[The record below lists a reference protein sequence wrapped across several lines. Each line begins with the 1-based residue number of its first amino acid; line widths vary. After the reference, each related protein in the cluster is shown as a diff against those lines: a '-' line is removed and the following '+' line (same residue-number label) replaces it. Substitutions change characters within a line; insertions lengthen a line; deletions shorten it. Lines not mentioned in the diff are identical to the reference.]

1 MLQNPTTF
9 EINVDGNIMVVESA
23 FTKLRVYRLYS
34 MNGSY
39 VIAKDLYNVWVELN
53 KSPGSEN
60 ISLSVIGQKIDEY
73 LGNELIR
80 KPTYLNPQMN

>member
-1 MLQNPTTF
+1 MSQKTAPF
-9 EINVDGNIMVVESA
+9 EINIDARIMVVEPC

-53 KSPGSEN
+53 RDPGSEN
-60 ISLSVIGQKIDEY
+60 IGLSLIGRKIDEY
-73 LGNELIR
+73 LSTVYTEA
-80 KPTYLNPQMN
+80 